1 MYSSENECINVLEHN
16 VQMHGMN
23 SVMSQYDKLRNI
35 MQSQKTTYSIT
46 IFVEISKT
54 CKTKYC
60 GIYALLQM

>member
-16 VQMHGMN
+16 VQMNGMN
-23 SVMSQYDKLRNI
+23 SVMLQYDKLRNI

-54 CKTKYC
+54 YKTKYC